1 MDWTVWNNMFHH
13 HLPISL
19 NFKYKT
25 ILHIFH
31 HLKSNIYLW
40 EFKRKKKQEDKKN
53 MQELESQSECTLAST
68 VNSLLRD
75 TLISQRLYLQTF
87 FKYLSMVKKEFLD
100 NKSNVLHFVDTV
112 IIKCT
117 ALKLEIQVYL
127 ISSGSFWRSNL
138 KMMRIK
144 KKCILKIIY

>member
-1 MDWTVWNNMFHH
+1 MAEHESVDLDKLEHGLDCLEQRVSPPPA
-13 HLPISL
+13 HLPE
-19 NFKYKT
+19 FQYKT

-53 MQELESQSECTLAST
+53 MQELESQLECTLAST

-87 FKYLSMVKKEFLD
+87 LKYLSMVKKEFLD
-100 NKSNVLHFVDTV
+100 N
-112 IIKCT
+112 
-117 ALKLEIQVYL
+117 
-127 ISSGSFWRSNL
+127 
-138 KMMRIK
+138 
-144 KKCILKIIY
+144 

>member
-40 EFKRKKKQEDKKN
+40 EFKSKKKEDKKKHARTWKSVRVYISKY
-53 MQELESQSECTLAST
+53 SQ
-68 VNSLLRD
+68 
-75 TLISQRLYLQTF
+75 
-87 FKYLSMVKKEFLD
+87 LSAKGHSHKP
-100 NKSNVLHFVDTV
+100 
-112 IIKCT
+112 T
-117 ALKLEIQVYL
+117 ALLADI
-127 ISSGSFWRSNL
+127 F
-138 KMMRIK
+138 
-144 KKCILKIIY
+144 